1 VSQCE
6 MISIFVSSPLLFGLV
21 IITLF
26 SVLREK
32 KVVIGVKMLITLIKL
47 LSVIFALSGLL
58 LLMFFD
64 SNELRKFGMSLFI
77 TAQSF
82 IVVALSTL
90 PKK

>member
-1 VSQCE
+1 MSCE
-6 MISIFVSSPLLFGLV
+6 AVAIISSPFVFGLV

-32 KVVIGVKMLITLIKL
+32 EVIIGVKMLITLIKL
-47 LSVIFALSGLL
+47 AGIIFALSGLL
-58 LLMFFD
+58 LQIFGD
-64 SNELRKFGMSLFI
+64 SNELRQLGMSLFI

-90 PKK
+90 AKRG